1 MARGPKHHL
10 KRLNAPSHWMLPKLG
25 GIYASRPSSGPHK
38 LRECLPLTILL
49 RNRLKYALNGA
60 EVQKIV
66 KQRLVLVDGK
76 VRTDPTFPAGFMD
89 VVSIP
94 KTNDIFRLLYDV
106 KGRFAI
112 HRIVAAEAKFKLCRV
127 RQLLVG
133 QKGVPYLTTHDGRTI
148 RFPDPAIKV
157 HDTIK
162 IALETGKVV
171 EHVKFEVGNLAMI
184 IGGRNLGRVGL
195 VQHVEKHP
203 GSFTIV
209 HIKDAAGHLFATRL
223 NNVFIIGK
231 STKSLVSL
239 PLRKGVRKSIIEER
253 AERLAKKA
261 AGKVPTEKKEK
272 KEKKVKK

>member
-1 MARGPKHHL
+1 MVRALLCATLAFWSLTREKKKMIFFFSFFFVAFFLLLSFSGAWTETPFEALECAEPLDALQAWRYLCKYRTLAFTFFFSHVFFFFFFSFRRRARAPARTSCVSAC
-10 KRLNAPSHWMLPKLG
+10 RLP
-25 GIYASRPSSGPHK
+25 
-38 LRECLPLTILL
+38 ILL
-49 RNRLKYALNGA
+49 RNRLKYALNGS

-171 EHVKFEVGNLAMI
+171 EHVKF
-184 IGGRNLGRVGL
+184 
-195 VQHVEKHP
+195 
-203 GSFTIV
+203 
-209 HIKDAAGHLFATRL
+209 
-223 NNVFIIGK
+223 
-231 STKSLVSL
+231 
-239 PLRKGVRKSIIEER
+239 
-253 AERLAKKA
+253 
-261 AGKVPTEKKEK
+261 
-272 KEKKVKK
+272 

>member
-1 MARGPKHHL
+1 
-10 KRLNAPSHWMLPKLG
+10 MLPKLG

>member
-1 MARGPKHHL
+1 MVRALLCATLAFWSLTREKKKLIFFFSFFFVAFFCCCRSQARGPKHHL
-10 KRLNAPSHWMLPKLG
+10 KRLNAPSHWMLSKLG
-25 GIYASRPSSGPHK
+25 GIYVSTARSR
-38 LRECLPLTILL
+38 LPFFFSHVFFFFFFFSFRRRARAPARTSCVSACRLPFLL
-49 RNRLKYALNGA
+49 RNRLKYALNGS

-162 IALETGKVV
+162 IALETGKV
-171 EHVKFEVGNLAMI
+171 
-184 IGGRNLGRVGL
+184 GRARQV
-195 VQHVEKHP
+195 
-203 GSFTIV
+203 
-209 HIKDAAGHLFATRL
+209 
-223 NNVFIIGK
+223 
-231 STKSLVSL
+231 
-239 PLRKGVRKSIIEER
+239 
-253 AERLAKKA
+253 
-261 AGKVPTEKKEK
+261 
-272 KEKKVKK
+272 